1 MPEIST
7 SGEKTWK
14 ESYASLMFFILLIHL
29 RKEKGW
35 MDGVWMGYEKKK
47 DCLVDGVEVWG
58 EMND

>member
-7 SGEKTWK
+7 SGKKTLK

-29 RKEKGW
+29 GKKKGW
-35 MDGVWMGYEKKK
+35 IEGIWMGYEKKH
-47 DCLVDGVEVWG
+47 CFVDGVEVWG